1 MAKEVVKK
9 KVIYEGFFVKTS
21 YFDDEYEI
29 KRDTKITRPTLE
41 FPTTNPHVTVVY
53 APETTHEDLYGFK
66 AYVIL
71 RGYGNDGQ
79 NEGYKVEIIPD
90 KMVMDYSVF
99 YHYEE
104 REAIIKLLSSIE
116 TPHITVSISEES
128 KPKYTKDLKFK
139 DLSIGE
145 IEVLEARFG
154 AFVYVEYADGSHEN
168 KYVYETYDF
177 EHL

>member
-21 YFDDEYEI
+21 YFDGEYDI
-29 KRDTKITRPTLE
+29 ARDTKITRPTLD
-41 FPTTNPHVTVVY
+41 FPTMNPHVTVVY

-66 AYVIL
+66 AYVVL

-90 KMVMDYSVF
+90 KIVMGDYTF
-99 YHYEE
+99 RQLED
-104 REAIIKLLSSIE
+104 RETIIKLLSSIE

-128 KPKYTKDLKFK
+128 KPKYTKDLEFK

-145 IEVLEARFG
+145 IEVLEAKFG

-168 KYVYETYDF
+168 KYVYHTYDF